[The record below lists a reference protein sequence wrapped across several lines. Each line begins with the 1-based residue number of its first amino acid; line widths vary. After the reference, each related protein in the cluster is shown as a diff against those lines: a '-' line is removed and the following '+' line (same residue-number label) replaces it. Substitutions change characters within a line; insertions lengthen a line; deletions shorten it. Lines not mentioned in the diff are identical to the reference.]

1 MRLGPGRFGL
11 SREKEAAGAAR
22 WSPLAMGF
30 ECRFFGNGSGK
41 TESVEGKNASAVL
54 VASKNH
60 PSARTTK
67 AGEEAGFG
75 E

>member
-1 MRLGPGRFGL
+1 
-11 SREKEAAGAAR
+11 
-22 WSPLAMGF
+22 MGF